1 MLQRPFAENFRINPI
16 PQIWIS
22 IRNSWRYVNE
32 NVSVLW
38 SEQII
43 DDSKEKEKETQKTWK
58 WPKTYTHNT
67 FTIKLYSFR
76 QANSSFRHCMWWN
89 GNWRKTNAISEP
101 SPLLPLL
108 LNYIDRRLRF
118 SFHFTWPIS
127 LTWRSSDKPI
137 YYMCVVCTI
146 LVCDYEIWVFRR
158 PWDRCLDF
166 SSFRL
171 FCIGY
176 MYESSA
182 TR

>member
-43 DDSKEKEKETQKTWK
+43 DYSKEKEKETQKTWK

-76 QANSSFRHCMWWN
+76 LPNSSFLKLKKNQCYFR
-89 GNWRKTNAISEP
+89 AITTPTTSAKLYWSS
-101 SPLLPLL
+101 SPFL
-108 LNYIDRRLRF
+108 F
-118 SFHFTWPIS
+118 SFHMTNFTSMLAI
-127 LTWRSSDKPI
+127 TWRSSDKPI